1 MMKLAVVTVDK
12 ERKDDVVALFERV
25 GVTGYSLIPSVL
37 GRGHTGKH
45 LGTRAFPGDNA
56 MVLALVPPAQL
67 GELREGLAKL
77 QEDFRAGQGLMAFG
91 LEAEP
96 LL

>member
-12 ERKDDVVALFERV
+12 ERKGDVVEVFERAA
-25 GVTGYSLIPSVL
+25 VTGYSLIPSVL
-37 GRGHTGKH
+37 GSGQTGKH

-56 MVLALVPPAQL
+56 MVLALVPAAQL
-67 GELREGLAKL
+67 EAVQDGLRALQAELRP
-77 QEDFRAGQGLMAFG
+77 GQGLMAFRM
-91 LEAEP
+91 EAEP

>member
-12 ERKDDVVALFERV
+12 ERKGDVVEVFERA

-37 GRGHTGKH
+37 GSGQTGKH

-56 MVLALVPPAQL
+56 MVLALVPAAQL
-67 GELREGLAKL
+67 EAVQDGLRALHEELRP
-77 QEDFRAGQGLMAFG
+77 GQGLMAFRM
-91 LEAEP
+91 EAEP

>member
-12 ERKDDVVALFERV
+12 DRKGDVVDVFERA

-37 GRGHTGKH
+37 GSGQTGKH

-56 MVLALVPPAQL
+56 MVLALVPVAQL
-67 GELREGLAKL
+67 EAVQNGLRALHAELRP
-77 QEDFRAGQGLMAFG
+77 GQGLMAFRM
-91 LEAEP
+91 EAEP

>member
-12 ERKDDVVALFERV
+12 ERKDEVVALFDRA

-56 MVLALVPPAQL
+56 MVLALVPPGQL
-67 GELREGLAKL
+67 AELRERLAAL
-77 QEDFRAGQGLMAFG
+77 GDDFRAGQGLMAFG
-91 LEAEP
+91 LDAEP